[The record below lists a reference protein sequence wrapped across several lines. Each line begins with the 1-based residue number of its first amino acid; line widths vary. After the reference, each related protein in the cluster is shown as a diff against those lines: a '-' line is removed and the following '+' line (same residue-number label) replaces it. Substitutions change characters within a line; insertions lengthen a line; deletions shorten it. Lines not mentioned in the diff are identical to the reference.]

1 MGNIDYDS
9 EKPRG
14 SRRYWIWLISVLLL
28 MLIMSVF
35 IYAVTEAGDYYFGQR
50 SLFISISIAML
61 MFFLLFLI
69 LRYFFL
75 LWFSF
80 VQHIESVS
88 EPDEVGWEPWVSI
101 IVPSYNEETVIE
113 RSIRSL
119 LSQQYRNFEIIVV
132 DDGST
137 DGTSRVA
144 RRLEGNYGKTNV
156 RVIRQPNRGKAAALN
171 MGISVASGELVL
183 NVDADSNLHPLTI
196 RKMVRHFRD
205 PHVASVAGN
214 VKVRNRINLWTRLQ
228 ALEYIEGLNMVRQAQ
243 GFFRSVNI
251 VPGPIGMFRKSV
263 LLEVG
268 GYESDTFAEDAD
280 LTLKIVTAGYHIR
293 YEPGAI
299 SYTEAPETLQQL
311 LKQRYRWTRGILQ
324 SMKKRPEDFLQPWKN
339 LTTFFIL
346 WYMIFEAIL
355 WPAMNIFANVF
366 LISMNVAYG
375 FMGLLLFWFLQ
386 LTVLDVVAAIHCVAV
401 EEEDLKLV
409 PYAVVYRIFFVLV
422 IDVCKVFATLEEVA
436 GVKMGWGKLVRT
448 GTE

>member
-1 MGNIDYDS
+1 
-9 EKPRG
+9 
-14 SRRYWIWLISVLLL
+14 
-28 MLIMSVF
+28 MLVIFVF
-35 IYAVTEAGDYYFGQR
+35 IYAVTEAGDYYFGRR
-50 SLFISISIAML
+50 SLFISISITML
-61 MFFLLFLI
+61 IFFLLFLI

-80 VQHIESVS
+80 VQHIETVS
-88 EPDEVGWEPWVSI
+88 DQDDVGWEPWVSI
-101 IVPSYNEETVIE
+101 IVPAYNEEKVIE

-119 LSQQYRNFEIIVV
+119 LDQNYRHFEIIVV
-132 DDGST
+132 DDGSRDRT
-137 DGTSRVA
+137 SEVAQKLVGT
-144 RRLEGNYGKTNV
+144 YGRTMVK
-156 RVIRQPNRGKAAALN
+156 VIRQPNRGKAAALN
-171 MGISVASGELVL
+171 MGISVARGEFVL
-183 NVDADSNLHPLTI
+183 CVDADSNLHPLSI
-196 RKMVRHFRD
+196 RRMVRHFRD
-205 PHVASVAGN
+205 EKVASVAGN
-214 VKVRNRINLWTRLQ
+214 VKVRNRVNLWTRLQ

-251 VPGPIGMFRKSV
+251 IPGPIGMFRKAV

-268 GYESDTFAEDAD
+268 GYEHDTFAEDAD
-280 LTLKIVTAGYHIR
+280 LTLKIVTAGYHVR

-339 LTTFFIL
+339 FTTFFIL

-366 LISMNVAYG
+366 LIGMNVAYG

-409 PYAVVYRIFFVLV
+409 PYAVVYRIFFILV

>member
-1 MGNIDYDS
+1 MNLDYDS
-9 EKPRG
+9 EKPKG
-14 SRRYWIWLISVLLL
+14 SRKYGIALITILLL

-35 IYAVTEAGDYYFGQR
+35 IYAVTEAGNYYFGQR
-50 SLFISISIAML
+50 SLFISISITIL
-61 MFFLLFLI
+61 IFFLLFLI

-80 VQHIESVS
+80 IQNIESIS
-88 EPDEVGWEPWVSI
+88 DPDEVGWEPWISI
-101 IVPSYNEETVIE
+101 IVPSYNEEKVIE
-113 RSIRSL
+113 SSIRSL
-119 LSQQYRNFEIIVV
+119 LNQQYRHFEVIVI

-137 DGTSRVA
+137 DKTSEVAQKLVGT
-144 RRLEGNYGKTNV
+144 YGKTQV
-156 RVIRQPNRGKAAALN
+156 KVIRQPNAGKAAALN
-171 MGISVASGELVL
+171 MGISVAQGEFVL
-183 NVDADSNLHPLTI
+183 CVDADSNLHPLSL

-205 PHVASVAGN
+205 ERVASVTGN

-228 ALEYIEGLNMVRQAQ
+228 ALEYIEGLNLVRQAQ

-251 VPGPIGMFRKSV
+251 VPGPIGMFRKAV
-263 LLEVG
+263 ILEVG
-268 GYESDTFAEDAD
+268 GYEHDTFAEDAD

-386 LTVLDVVAAIHCVAV
+386 LTLLDVVAAIHCIAV

-422 IDVCKVFATLEEVA
+422 IDVCKVFATIEEVA